1 MNLKTWGNYPII
13 KNKSFEFGELQA
25 LKTVIS
31 KHNELIPY
39 GNGRSYGDSAL
50 SDNII
55 NVKPYNYFF
64 DTHFFIINKNMKMK
78 YDKLAVKVKDNNKN
92 SKVKEW
98 PILFYDLKKEN
109 YQ

>member
-50 SDNII
+50 STSVI
-55 NVKPYNYFF
+55 KL
-64 DTHFFIINKNMKMK
+64 TKLNKFKT
-78 YDKLAVKVKDNNKN
+78 NKFW
-92 SKVKEW
+92 V
-98 PILFYDLKKEN
+98 Y
-109 YQ
+109 